1 MLKFCILLVEALL
14 IGCTRAVAPPKSGEC
29 IDVSQISKDAPCTM
43 EYNPVCG
50 CDGKTYE
57 NACLARNAS
66 VTSFKPGVC
75 AGLKP

>member
-1 MLKFCILLVEALL
+1 
-14 IGCTRAVAPPKSGEC
+14 
-29 IDVSQISKDAPCTM
+29 M